1 MNYSEELVLAASDL
15 LRPVIK
21 GVICPELI
29 LQEMVNVPD
38 ISLAYQ
44 CLP

>member
-1 MNYSEELVLAASDL
+1 MNYSEELILDASDL

-21 GVICPELI
+21 GFICPGLI

>member
-15 LRPVIK
+15 LRPVIQ
-21 GVICPELI
+21 GVICTGLI

-44 CLP
+44 YLP